1 MSPMGLESD
10 ADFGVVAISDQ
21 GILVGIS
28 NGLEQHYDNQ
38 VFYRSEDGVNWERL
52 SGDAYTGGHPINV
65 ITFCYGQ
72 PSDDCLL

>member
-28 NGLEQHYDNQ
+28 NGLEQHYETKKDPTE
-38 VFYRSEDGVNWERL
+38 VG
-52 SGDAYTGGHPINV
+52 GDTRPRQAHPR
-65 ITFCYGQ
+65 
-72 PSDDCLL
+72 